1 MFLEVIPG
9 LVYITS
15 TGMPKDTIIT
25 IMRLILLL
33 HHLEQL
39 SAAQKRVHS
48 LGVDHV
54 ASGTLRAIMVAEN

>member
-1 MFLEVIPG
+1 MFLEFIPG
-9 LVYITS
+9 LVCITS
-15 TGMPKDTIIT
+15 TGMPKDIT
-25 IMRLILLL
+25 MMRLILLL

-39 SAAQKRVHS
+39 STVQKRVHS